1 MNNQSGKS
9 DKVVVRR
16 LVSDIREFSAEI
28 NNHADKMMQ
37 ETDDLNI
44 YWDDPQY
51 KAFREYMEG
60 IINDLERATSVLNE
74 AANTVEQREL
84 KEI

>member
-1 MNNQSGKS
+1 MVQSGKS
-9 DKVVVRR
+9 EKTVVRR

-28 NNHADKMMQ
+28 NDQAYKMAR
-37 ETDDLNI
+37 ETDDLNG

-51 KAFREYMEG
+51 KAFRAYMEG
-60 IINDLERATSVLNE
+60 IIDDLVKATSVLNE
-74 AANTVEQREL
+74 AADTVEQREL

>member
-9 DKVVVRR
+9 DKAVVRR

-28 NNHADKMMQ
+28 NNNADKMMQ
-37 ETDDLNI
+37 ETDDLNR

-74 AANTVEQREL
+74 AADTVEQREL

>member
-9 DKVVVRR
+9 DKAVVRR

-28 NNHADKMMQ
+28 NDQADKMAK
-37 ETDDLNI
+37 ETNELNR

-51 KAFREYMEG
+51 KAFREYMES
-60 IINDLERATSVLNE
+60 IVSDLAKATSVLNE
-74 AANTVEQREL
+74 AADMVEQREL